1 MQQVRCYV
9 STIGGR
15 KKLFESQKE
24 CEQYELSMQEY
35 IIIDFVLKHIKLYK
49 DTTSMT
55 IDSQTMEITHSTES
69 GDNGWS
75 GRPPIRNVYKYT
87 VKVFIDRYKSE
98 IKDLLSR
105 KQDDENLHKALCCY
119 CGTLEKKIEVLSLID
134 ILKAKIEMLDK
145 CIKYFD
151 RKLN

>member
-49 DTTSMT
+49 EITSMT
-55 IDSQTMEITHSTES
+55 INSQTMEITQSTES
-69 GDNGWS
+69 SDNGWS
-75 GRPPIRNVYKYT
+75 GRPPIRNTYKYT
-87 VKVFIDRYKSE
+87 IEKFIKEYKSQ
-98 IKDLLSR
+98 IKDLLS
-105 KQDDENLHKALCCY
+105 KKKDDEILHKALYSY
-119 CGTLEKKIEVLSLID
+119 CGTLEKQIEVLHLID
-134 ILKAKIEMLDK
+134 MLESKIVMLNK

-151 RKLN
+151 GKLI